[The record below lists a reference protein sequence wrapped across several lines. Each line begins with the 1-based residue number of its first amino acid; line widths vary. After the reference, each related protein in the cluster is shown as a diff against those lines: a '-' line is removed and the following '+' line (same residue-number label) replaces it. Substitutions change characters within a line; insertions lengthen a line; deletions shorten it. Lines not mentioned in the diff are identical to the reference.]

1 MTKEKEWHKKR
12 IGKIT
17 SSCLHLLTSSSG
29 KWTKT
34 NISYL
39 YSLQRQRVLNQPK
52 PNSPTYAMQIGID
65 NEKYAIEWLRNRH
78 EPPTWEIQHCDEDFK
93 DKTFIET
100 DFGLGDSPDGYMNL
114 RLGIDESWVIEIKC
128 LVSDTDLSWLF
139 SSTVPYKKKKESV
152 FEQHKEQIFGHM
164 LAHPNHKGVCLIK
177 YDPQIDSDEWDLRSP
192 IDGSRGL
199 MFYFLRSSYELE
211 LNELKERIQFANEF
225 LNSGKD
231 IDEINKYWDEHKEKQ
246 KSNN

>member
-1 MTKEKEWHKKR
+1 MTKEQEWHKKR

-34 NISYL
+34 NTSYL

-65 NEKYAIEWLRNRH
+65 NEKYAIEWLRNNK
-78 EPPTWEIQHCDEDFK
+78 PIFYIQHCDEDFD
-93 DKTFIET
+93 DKTFIQT
-100 DFGLGDSPDGYMNL
+100 DFGLGDSPDGYMKFKN
-114 RLGIDESWVIEIKC
+114 IPSHNFVIEIKC
-128 LVSDTDLSWLF
+128 VVSDTDLSWLF
-139 SSTVPYKKKKESV
+139 SPTVPYEKKKESV

-164 LAHPNHKGVCLIK
+164 LAHPNYKGVCLMK

-192 IDGSRGL
+192 IDESRGIL
-199 MFYFLRSSYELE
+199 FLFFRSDYEQE
-211 LNELKERIQFANEF
+211 LNELKERIQFADEF

-231 IDEINKYWDEHKEKQ
+231 IDEINKYWDEYKEKQ
-246 KSNN
+246 QSNS